1 MFGSGGGRRTAEALG
16 VPFLGEIPI
25 DPAVA
30 AGGDTGKPVVL
41 ERPQSPVGRAF
52 TALAEAILER
62 SEDRG
67 SGI

>member
-1 MFGSGGGRRTAEALG
+1 

-30 AGGDTGKPVVL
+30 AGGDTGNPVVL

-62 SEDRG
+62 AERG
-67 SGI
+67 